1 MSGLPGSGKSTLGGR
16 IAEALELPLLDK
28 DRYLEELFRVRGA
41 GDAAWRRALSRESDS
56 ILQAEATASN
66 GAVLVSHWRLP
77 GMAEGSGTP
86 WEWVSGLS
94 RRVAHVHCECDPE
107 IAARRFFERRRHP
120 GHGDSDRPFAAVLAS
135 IRETASLRMPGLH
148 PVVAVD
154 TSGPV
159 NFEAAIREVREN
171 LASFGH

>member
-1 MSGLPGSGKSTLGGR
+1 MSGLPGSGKSTLAGR

-94 RRVAHVHCECDPE
+94 RRVVHVHCACDPE
-107 IAARRFFERRRHP
+107 VAARRFFERRRHV
-120 GHGDSDRPFAAVLAS
+120 GHGDEERPFAAVLAS
-135 IRETASLRMPGLH
+135 IRETASLGIPELH
-148 PVVAVD
+148 PVVSAD

-159 NFEAAIREVREN
+159 NFEAVMGAVREN
-171 LASFGH
+171 LAGFGQ